1 PYKMQVPLHLSHS
14 LHKQLVCLRQAVHK
28 PFQLVDMKHPQ
39 SLLQLPVHSPLN
51 LLSLP
56 SPLNPHQVLQF
67 SSNQLLIFFYLTT
80 TSTTCNRF
88 QQSANITKKYRHH
101 YYIGAKIR
109 MQWMKKNFSRKYCN
123 LYPISLLTFIL
134 QRHKTPTFIY
144 KESLNRW

>member
-1 PYKMQVPLHLSHS
+1 QHQTSPYKMQVPLHLSHS

-56 SPLNPHQVLQF
+56 SPLNPHQVHQF
-67 SSNQLLIFFYLTT
+67 SSDQLLIFFYLTT

-88 QQSANITKKYRHH
+88 QQSANITKNIVIIIISEQKFECN
-101 YYIGAKIR
+101 GC
-109 MQWMKKNFSRKYCN
+109 RK
-123 LYPISLLTFIL
+123 TFH
-134 QRHKTPTFIY
+134 RK
-144 KESLNRW
+144 